1 MTIQDLCREKK
12 AALRMTAQD
21 IADQSGV
28 PLSTVNNFFA
38 NASKSPS
45 ISTAGPICAVLGIS
59 MDEFFGITDKLTMSE
74 EVLSAKNDTLRAH
87 KKELEKHLVD
97 NGKTMKIMM
106 DGVHTRNRIIAALL
120 VLLFLAILYGLYL
133 DLSCVQVG
141 FWRG

>member
-1 MTIQDLCREKK
+1 MTIQDLCRDKK
-12 AALRMTAQD
+12 AALHMTAQD

-45 ISTAGPICAVLGIS
+45 INTAGPICAVLGIS
-59 MDEFFGITDKLTMSE
+59 LDEFFGIGNHYTATE
-74 EVLSAKNDTLRAH
+74 ETLQAE
-87 KKELEKHLVD
+87 KVGLEKRLS
-97 NGKTMKIMM
+97 NKREIITMIKQ
-106 DGVHTRNRIIAALL
+106 GVKTRNRIIAALI

-133 DLSCVQVG
+133 DFNCVQVG